1 MESLRIN
8 DVRVLVVPFDRVKT
22 VSCAFLVKS
31 GSAHEPDELAGISH
45 FIEHVAFRGTE
56 RYDQFSLKY
65 SVESVGGTL
74 NAFTDRL
81 ATVYYVRV
89 PEFHFEKTL
98 DVLKEITFFPTFNEE
113 DVEIERRVILEEYKM
128 SLDDPPTRLFDTLV
142 ETVWPGPFGRAII
155 GRKETIEKITSEDL
169 RSYHKKSYGNDNTAI
184 LLAGKVSDKELKRVE
199 EVVEELGKRT
209 AELWLPDDPIF
220 NSVKSFYLK
229 REDLEQVHVAL
240 VKPVPGRK
248 SPEYHTLAV
257 LNTALGSGMSSI
269 LFNEMR
275 EKEGFVYEISSQ
287 VYSLNGTGIL
297 VVYAALSPEK
307 IEEFFQKLKKVLSD
321 RSLFLRSFE
330 YGKMRYLGK
339 LEMLTDSPQGVL
351 SFIMEGLIFGEEET
365 PEGVMEK
372 VKAVEKEDYEKLYE
386 KIFPGEWSVF
396 GIGPSQ
402 GEILRSYEF
411 KVE

>member
-1 MESLRIN
+1 MESLKIN
-8 DVRVLVVPFDRVKT
+8 DIGIFAIPFDRVKT
-22 VSCAFLVKS
+22 VSCAFLVRS
-31 GSAHEPDELAGISH
+31 GSAHEPNELAGISH
-45 FIEHVAFRGTE
+45 FIEHAAFRGT
-56 RYDQFSLKY
+56 RNYDQFSLKY
-65 SVESVGGTL
+65 SIESVGGTL

-98 DVLKEITFFPTFNEE
+98 DVLKEITFFPLFDEK

-128 SLDDPPTRLFDTLV
+128 SLDDPPTRLLDTLM
-142 ETVWPGPFGRAII
+142 EMVWPGPFGRAII
-155 GRKETIEKITSEDL
+155 GRKETIEKISPEDL
-169 RSYHKKSYGNDNTAI
+169 RTYHERSYGNDNTVI
-184 LLAGKVSDKELKRVE
+184 LLAGKVSDKELKKVE
-199 EVVEELGKRT
+199 KVVEELGKKT
-209 AELWLPDDPIF
+209 TELRLPDDPIF
-220 NSVKSFYLK
+220 NSLKSFYLK

-240 VKPVPGRK
+240 VRPVPGRK

-287 VYSLNGTGIL
+287 VYLLNKTGIL
-297 VVYAALSPEK
+297 VIYAALSPEK

-321 RSLFLRSFE
+321 RSLFLRNFE
-330 YGKMRYLGK
+330 YGKTRYLGK
-339 LEMLTDSPQGVL
+339 LEMLTDSPHGIL
-351 SFIMEGLIFGEEET
+351 SFVMESLIFGEEET
-365 PEGVMEK
+365 PDEVMEK
-372 VKAVEKEDYEKLYE
+372 VKAVDREDYERLYE
-386 KIFPGEWSVF
+386 EVFLGDWCVF